1 MHLRVSININH
12 GQQPRGEGGMVE
24 HALSGLAISLIEALW
39 NELWGFPPP
48 LTDAVIGELGPF
60 GALTWF
66 ARHMPRY
73 QRTMRALGPLRTHLA
88 CTAISLD
95 NGCRYCSFG
104 HAYAVE
110 LVYLKQRGRVFPV
123 DARTMCGW
131 TELPP
136 AARRARLCDVLQR
149 AALHAEVLWVDRTL
163 ALARGEQRA
172 VDPQEA
178 RIEHLVR
185 MFALL
190 NGVATAGK
198 LEPDDAHDPINKD
211 RALKAR
217 NAALRGPH
225 A

>member
-1 MHLRVSININH
+1 MA
-12 GQQPRGEGGMVE
+12 E
-24 HALSGLAISLIEALW
+24 HALSGLAIGLIEALW
-39 NELWGFPPP
+39 NELWGFPPR
-48 LTDAVIGELGPF
+48 LTGAVIGELGPF

-73 QRTMRALGPLRTHLA
+73 QRTVRALGPLRTHLA

-110 LVYLKQRGRVFPV
+110 LVYLKQRGQVFPV

-136 AARRARLCDVLQR
+136 AALRAQLCDVLQR

-172 VDPQEA
+172 VDRQEA
-178 RIEHLVR
+178 RIEHLVH

-190 NGVATAGK
+190 NGVGIAGK

-211 RALKAR
+211 RASKAR
-217 NAALRGPH
+217 NAALRGPL